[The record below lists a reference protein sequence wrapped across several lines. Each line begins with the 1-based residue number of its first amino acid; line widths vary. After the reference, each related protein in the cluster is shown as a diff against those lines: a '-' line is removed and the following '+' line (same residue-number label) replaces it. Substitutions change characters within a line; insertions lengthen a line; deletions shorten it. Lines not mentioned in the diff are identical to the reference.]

1 MHMETHAVLFFS
13 AYSCKV
19 HELDQAKGLAVV
31 EMGSV
36 IETGLLVLKSEKFRY
51 EILYCLDG
59 QCTNLQSLMHD
70 ALPDGLK
77 CC

>member
-36 IETGLLVLKSEKFRY
+36 IETGLLVLKSEKF
-51 EILYCLDG
+51 
-59 QCTNLQSLMHD
+59 
-70 ALPDGLK
+70 
-77 CC
+77 